1 VKQIALTLRAKSS
14 SSFKVRKMTVKVI
27 GIDVLV
33 IESGAAG
40 LRAAIYSDIC
50 VNTITFADESPYTYY
65 FQNK

>member
-1 VKQIALTLRAKSS
+1 
-14 SSFKVRKMTVKVI
+14 MTVKVI